1 MDRKKFITNGIIG
14 LGAIVAL
21 PFALSACSKD
31 DNDVSTTSPTNGS
44 GNNTDNCDV
53 SPTETIGPF
62 PIKTPAQLAQAN
74 IIGNRTG
81 VPLLMNITIQDQSN
95 GCTPLANVFVDVWQC
110 DKDGNYSQYGGNF
123 LQNTNYTNQ
132 NFLRGRQ
139 TTNANGQVS
148 FISIFPG
155 WYPGRAPHIH
165 VEVLTADGVSL
176 LVTQIAFTESVY
188 SQVYATSGYN
198 GAPDRTNTQDSIF
211 SNSLNNN
218 MADAIIGNIS
228 DGFTLSKIIT
238 VA

>member
-1 MDRKKFITNGIIG
+1 MDRKKFIKNGIIS

-21 PFALSACSKD
+21 PFAVTSCSKD
-31 DNDVSTTSPTNGS
+31 DGDVSTSSPTDGN
-44 GNNTDNCDV
+44 GNNPNNCDV

-62 PIKTPAQLAQAN
+62 PIITPAQLAQAN

-81 VPLLMNITIQDQSN
+81 IPLLINITIHDQNN
-95 GCTPLANVFVDVWQC
+95 GCAPFANVFVDVWQC

-123 LQNTNYTNQ
+123 LQSTNYTNQ

-139 TTNANGQVS
+139 TTDANGKVS

-165 VEVLTADGVSL
+165 VEVLTANAVSF
-176 LVTQIAFTESVY
+176 LVTQIAFTESIY
-188 SQVYATSGYN
+188 SQVYATNGYK
-198 GAPDRTNTQDSIF
+198 GAPDRSNTQDSIF
-211 SNSLNNN
+211 SNSLNKN
-218 MADAIIGNIS
+218 MADTITGNIN